1 MYFTIDE
8 ELLKKLISLQLLNT
22 LISFTKSTCAKNV
35 NEIIVMEKFQIL
47 QKDITAVTG
56 MQPQMTNVA

>member
-22 LISFTKSTCAKNV
+22 LISFTKSTCANNV